1 MINDEFDDL
10 ILKELIAEG
19 LSDDAL
25 KASFEER
32 KTQSRSAAEAMIAD
46 ADAAA
51 KGESEYYTMT
61 DVRRGMREHHTPCI
75 AVTF

>member
-25 KASFEER
+25 SAAFEEC
-32 KTQSRSAAEAMIAD
+32 KIQIHSVVEAMITD
-46 ADAAA
+46 AGAAA
-51 KGESEYYTMT
+51 KGKGEYYTMT
-61 DVRRGMREHHTPCI
+61 DVFEEE
-75 AVTF
+75 